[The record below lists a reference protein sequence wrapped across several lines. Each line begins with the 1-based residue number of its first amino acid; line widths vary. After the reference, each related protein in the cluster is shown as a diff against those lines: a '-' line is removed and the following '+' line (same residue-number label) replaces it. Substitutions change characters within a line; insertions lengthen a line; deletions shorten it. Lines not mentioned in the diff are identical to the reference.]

1 MEDAVTA
8 AVSNLAVSEEGP
20 VELPPSGAAHGAP
33 LPDSECLATMEELTE
48 ENYVEFQSS
57 PSLRWSACL
66 FSEPVVRRLL
76 AKQFEEY
83 VAGVRKADCA
93 ADLRRR
99 IGKGPPIYI
108 EDKHALPLPEGDD
121 CVVRLWFASD
131 GKEYS
136 AKLVGALEGEARQKL
151 WDELKAFLGGEEAEE
166 ETEEKGTGKE
176 ADAKA

>member
-1 MEDAVTA
+1 MTA

-99 IGKGPPIYI
+99 IGAPAR
-108 EDKHALPLPEGDD
+108 E
-121 CVVRLWFASD
+121 RSD
-131 GKEYS
+131 T
-136 AKLVGALEGEARQKL
+136 
-151 WDELKAFLGGEEAEE
+151 LGGGCVHAVRSQSSIR
-166 ETEEKGTGKE
+166 
-176 ADAKA
+176 AVW